1 LTKGTASSDG
11 ELLTFRSSLAI
22 NNQQRYDRKYWD
34 NFIRVHFTDE
44 NGVQVRWD
52 RNIRLKDFL
61 QNFIGEPL
69 HNGITVGG
77 RHFEFLLCS
86 NSSLREHAVW
96 FFEPFDG
103 NTAESIRASI
113 GCFTGALVRQPAK
126 LLARMGQAL
135 SATDPT
141 VTLEPHEVEEDVKDI
156 VRNEFEFTDGLGD
169 ISQQLADEIWS
180 ALNPSL
186 HRTFLPRTPAAFQVT
201 FSRSIR
207 REIRLF
213 TKQ

>member
-1 LTKGTASSDG
+1 
-11 ELLTFRSSLAI
+11 
-22 NNQQRYDRKYWD
+22 
-34 NFIRVHFTDE
+34 
-44 NGVQVRWD
+44 VRWD
-52 RNIRLKDFL
+52 RNIKVEDFL

-69 HNGITVGG
+69 RNGITVGG

-103 NTAESIRASI
+103 NTAVSIRDSI
-113 GCFTGALVRQPAK
+113 GCFKKPLTYQPAK

-141 VTLEPHEVEEDVKDI
+141 VTLEPHEVEEDVEDI
-156 VRNEFEFTDGLGD
+156 IRNGWEFTDGLGD
-169 ISQQLADEIWS
+169 ISQQLADEIWRK
-180 ALNPSL
+180 LNPSV
-186 HRTFLPRTPAAFQVT
+186 HHIFVSRTPSAFQVT

-207 REIRLF
+207 SETRPF
-213 TKQ
+213 TE